1 MKQSRPF
8 VIALL
13 GLVLLCQAC
22 GRVESS
28 SSVSVIGSGATSLSE
43 GVSGTLR
50 VGDVSHSS
58 DELGIADLSGRA
70 SEKENT
76 PLGVLPRRP
85 VSYLDEVIPPC
96 VPLEGFEQDTCPR
109 ITFSRELSSVAAT
122 TTLLRELPTFTE
134 TFLGSIGGAM
144 AAPHIVVRATIIP
157 DTARCDVYSFVS
169 FDHDPDREK
178 DTWFEEEFA
187 AYICFVDAR
196 INEYIVGE
204 GPPELTVAILEWAIL
219 WLDIEDESIVP
230 KEDEQEAQLWIS
242 DYLGKELVMM
252 LGPAWTTAVESWYVQ
267 PLLNRLWFVQR
278 SGNEVRAVSEDTT
291 DTDNPELLSQ
301 MNLSLDELVRKI
313 REAAQERLVLTGG
326 RIGVDSSLPMLVT
339 DANKLQDFY
348 QNTGAVYEG
357 ENATVL
363 PPPVPG
369 GDEPELPPTRTGEG
383 EPDAATIPAPGDE
396 ASPTPTDDAP
406 TPSSSTTTLLQAE
419 DTSTTTTAGTT
430 STSTTSTTLP
440 QTEGTLPAI
449 TTTSVQV
456 PTGTTRP
463 QAEDPAPTTTSTT
476 AVPSDD
482 TTGTTLPQAED
493 PVPTSTGTTV
503 GSAPPPTG
511 GVQPPGDGE
520 SGEPS
525 AEEPDSAPAGGDGS
539 GVGAG

>member
-58 DELGIADLSGRA
+58 DELGIADLSERA

-85 VSYLDEVIPPC
+85 VSYLEEVIPPC

-109 ITFSRELSSVAAT
+109 IIFSHELSSVIAT

-134 TFLGSIGGAM
+134 TFLGSVGGAM
-144 AAPHIVVRATIIP
+144 AAPHIVVRATVIP
-157 DTARCDVYSFVS
+157 DTARCDIYSFVS

-230 KEDEQEAQLWIS
+230 KEDEQEAQLRIS

-252 LGPAWTTAVESWYVQ
+252 LGPAWTTAVEVWYVQ

-291 DTDNPELLSQ
+291 DTDSPELLSQ

-313 REAAQERLVLTGG
+313 REAAEERLVLTGG
-326 RIGVDSSLPMLVT
+326 RIGVDPSLPMLVT

-357 ENATVL
+357 EGATVL

-369 GDEPELPPTRTGEG
+369 GEEPELPPTRTGG
-383 EPDAATIPAPGDE
+383 EQPDATTIPAPGDE
-396 ASPTPTDDAP
+396 SSPTTTDDASP
-406 TPSSSTTTLLQAE
+406 PSSS
-419 DTSTTTTAGTT
+419 
-430 STSTTSTTLP
+430 TSTTLP
-440 QTEGTLPAI
+440 Q
-449 TTTSVQV
+449 
-456 PTGTTRP
+456 
-463 QAEDPAPTTTSTT
+463 
-476 AVPSDD
+476 AVR
-482 TTGTTLPQAED
+482 
-493 PVPTSTGTTV
+493 
-503 GSAPPPTG
+503 
-511 GVQPPGDGE
+511 
-520 SGEPS
+520 
-525 AEEPDSAPAGGDGS
+525 
-539 GVGAG
+539 

>member
-1 MKQSRPF
+1 MMRQPRHF
-8 VIALL
+8 VIALV
-13 GLVLLCQAC
+13 GLMLLCQAC
-22 GRVESS
+22 GRVESPS
-28 SSVSVIGSGATSLSE
+28 PASTVYSHSSVSVIGSGVTTLSE

-50 VGDVSHSS
+50 VGVSHSS

-76 PLGVLPRRP
+76 PLGVMPRRP

-109 ITFSRELSSVAAT
+109 ITFSRELNSVVAT

-134 TFLGSIGGAM
+134 TFLGGVGGAM
-144 AAPHIVVRATIIP
+144 AASHIVVRATVIP

-178 DTWFEEEFA
+178 YTWFEEEFA

-278 SGNEVRAVSEDTT
+278 SGDEVRAVSEDTT
-291 DTDNPELLSQ
+291 GTDSPELLGQ

-313 REAAQERLVLTGG
+313 REAAEERLVLTGG
-326 RIGVDSSLPMLVT
+326 RIGVDPSLPMLVT

-383 EPDAATIPAPGDE
+383 EPDATTIPAPGDE
-396 ASPTPTDDAP
+396 ASPTPTDDVSS
-406 TPSSSTTTLLQAE
+406 PSSSTTITLLQAE
-419 DTSTTTTAGTT
+419 DTSTTTTAVTT
-430 STSTTSTTLP
+430 STSTT
-440 QTEGTLPAI
+440 
-449 TTTSVQV
+449 
-456 PTGTTRP
+456 
-463 QAEDPAPTTTSTT
+463 
-476 AVPSDD
+476 
-482 TTGTTLPQAED
+482 LPQA
-493 PVPTSTGTTV
+493 VR
-503 GSAPPPTG
+503 
-511 GVQPPGDGE
+511 
-520 SGEPS
+520 
-525 AEEPDSAPAGGDGS
+525 
-539 GVGAG
+539 